1 MSQLPNHFIIS
12 KYFNDLS
19 SDQVEKFKS
28 LLDLYQHWNEAIN
41 VVSRKDIDE
50 LYIRHVLHS
59 LAIARFIQFLPGSRV
74 MDLGTGGGFPGIPL
88 AIFFPQVQFLL
99 VDSIGKKIKVVEE
112 IAGALDLHNV
122 RAKAARVEQVNEQFD
137 FIVTR
142 AVAKSSKLKTWTRG
156 KLLPKGNHQ
165 LPNGIIALKG
175 GDLSAELKE
184 VKAKKIKQV
193 NISSYFQESFFE
205 TKKIVYIGF

>member
-1 MSQLPNHFIIS
+1 MEIVL
-12 KYFNDLS
+12 KYFPHLTS
-19 SDQVEKFKS
+19 RQIQQLE
-28 LLDLYQHWNEAIN
+28 LLESLYQDWNLKIN

>member
-1 MSQLPNHFIIS
+1 M
-12 KYFNDLS
+12 
-19 SDQVEKFKS
+19 
-28 LLDLYQHWNEAIN
+28 
-41 VVSRKDIDE
+41 
-50 LYIRHVLHS
+50 
-59 LAIARFIQFLPGSRV
+59 
-74 MDLGTGGGFPGIPL
+74 GTGGGFPGIPL

-112 IAGALDLHNV
+112 VAGALDLHNV

-184 VKAKKIKQV
+184 VKAKKIKHV

>member
-112 IAGALDLHNV
+112 VAGALDLHNV
-122 RAKAARVEQVNEQFD
+122 RAKAARVEQVNEKFD

>member
-122 RAKAARVEQVNEQFD
+122 RAKAARVEQVNEKFD